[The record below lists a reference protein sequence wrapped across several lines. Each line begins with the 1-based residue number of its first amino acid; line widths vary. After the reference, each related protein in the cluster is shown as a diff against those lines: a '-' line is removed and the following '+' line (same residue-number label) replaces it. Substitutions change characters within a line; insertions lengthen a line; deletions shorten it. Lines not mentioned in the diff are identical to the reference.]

1 MRYTIYRRV
10 LACLCVLLVF
20 FQILQVILEEHNRAQ
35 AAEQV
40 VEEQEKLTLWYTD
53 EKLNEYLVDTA
64 AQFEAETGVEI
75 TLQLVTAVDF
85 REWGTGSL
93 CDLQR
98 VAGKGQAGRLN
109 RGK

>member
-75 TLQLVTAVDF
+75 TLQLVTAVDYIELIN
-85 REWGTGSL
+85 RASISELSL
-93 CDLQR
+93 IHI
-98 VAGKGQAGRLN
+98 
-109 RGK
+109 